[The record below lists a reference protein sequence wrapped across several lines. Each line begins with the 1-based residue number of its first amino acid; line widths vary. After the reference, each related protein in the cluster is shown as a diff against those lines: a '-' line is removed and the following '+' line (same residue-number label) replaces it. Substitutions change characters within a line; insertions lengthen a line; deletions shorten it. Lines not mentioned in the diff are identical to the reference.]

1 MKNYIKLFF
10 LFLII
15 IITGCESNKIKKDNI
30 YYFNEPFNEIGKEV
44 TKFNDIT
51 DELVKYESNGIE
63 LNVVK
68 RTFSNSDNAYFI
80 TINNTT
86 NNDKSI
92 ELIIPFRMN
101 STVNFDD
108 LKISKGFSTLV
119 GYDKTTN
126 PSLYIESKNSSILI
140 GKSYSYNEKILEYDD
155 KHKSIMFNLLSENN
169 DIVTSKNEIKKQIII
184 KANSKIDTYFYYSN
198 DKLFKNDAA
207 IKKYK
212 DMLVNNETAVWQRY
226 SGKISKVQYSI
237 EPFTREG
244 YIHNIGSIFEK
255 ASFRYYDDS
264 NYFKD
269 VTDSSVISLMNY
281 IPHTEEGLFLT
292 IYTSTWV
299 KKPYNIV
306 APYID
311 TRHNENVGKS
321 LSDYGKKVNAQE
333 LENINLN
340 YSNFLLN
347 KYNKNKYLKLG
358 KEAILFYDYYSI
370 DGDEKTHA
378 SLNHQLAIANYLFES
393 FLQTNNEEYYN
404 LAKKVISGIEKI
416 GKKWMRDNN
425 DLWYEVTPELTFT
438 GTDYPT
444 VTFEDL
450 LHTQEL
456 LTKIDKK
463 KSATINI
470 LIKSKYK
477 YIKNNNIKI
486 SNEILSKYESVVD

>member
-30 YYFNEPFNEIGKEV
+30 YYFNEPFNEISKEA

-86 NNDKSI
+86 NNDKSL

-184 KANSKIDTYFYYSN
+184 KAN
-198 DKLFKNDAA
+198 
-207 IKKYK
+207 
-212 DMLVNNETAVWQRY
+212 
-226 SGKISKVQYSI
+226 
-237 EPFTREG
+237 
-244 YIHNIGSIFEK
+244 
-255 ASFRYYDDS
+255 
-264 NYFKD
+264 
-269 VTDSSVISLMNY
+269 
-281 IPHTEEGLFLT
+281 
-292 IYTSTWV
+292 
-299 KKPYNIV
+299 
-306 APYID
+306 
-311 TRHNENVGKS
+311 
-321 LSDYGKKVNAQE
+321 
-333 LENINLN
+333 
-340 YSNFLLN
+340 
-347 KYNKNKYLKLG
+347 LKM
-358 KEAILFYDYYSI
+358 
-370 DGDEKTHA
+370 
-378 SLNHQLAIANYLFES
+378 
-393 FLQTNNEEYYN
+393 
-404 LAKKVISGIEKI
+404 
-416 GKKWMRDNN
+416 MR
-425 DLWYEVTPELTFT
+425 
-438 GTDYPT
+438 
-444 VTFEDL
+444 
-450 LHTQEL
+450 Q
-456 LTKIDKK
+456 
-463 KSATINI
+463 
-470 LIKSKYK
+470 
-477 YIKNNNIKI
+477 
-486 SNEILSKYESVVD
+486 